1 MHKFFKL
8 LTNEKHVLI
17 NELKTKKKETLNF
30 DITQSITFLLN
41 QLEGITLYFNQ
52 LEERL
57 NQLIKWILKYFEE
70 SETYLTLINITI
82 SRLHQ
87 KN

>member
-57 NQLIKWILKYFEE
+57 NQLIK
-70 SETYLTLINITI
+70 
-82 SRLHQ
+82 
-87 KN
+87 